1 MDLKKIETIIEEP
14 IREINEISYGYTNQI
29 YSINNRYI
37 FKSCVNENN
46 YRNFQRASEFCKKY
60 YGIVNC
66 PKVIYSCLEP
76 ENKNMWQIEEKA
88 KGVNLSFKWGELNNE
103 EKEEVIG
110 KICESLRSIHNIPI
124 GDVFESTMN
133 ENDWKEKFR
142 KDIEK
147 KINSLIKKGMN
158 YNELYSRIRNY
169 VGRNIESL
177 DETDFKICHTDMHFD
192 NILIDDEKNITVL
205 DYDRLRIA
213 SIDYELNIFNVMQ
226 KTPKLIVNDK
236 IKKKIKDNEY
246 TGILN
251 LLSEKYNEMF
261 EFKDLDK
268 RLNIY
273 GIKHYLGLL
282 SVVKDKNTILKVL
295 NDIIN
300 EKVVEEHER

>member
-1 MDLKKIETIIEEP
+1 MAVKNTKARHFGFLLYPD
-14 IREINEISYGYTNQI
+14 
-29 YSINNRYI
+29 SI
-37 FKSCVNENN
+37 
-46 YRNFQRASEFCKKY
+46 
-60 YGIVNC
+60 
-66 PKVIYSCLEP
+66 P
-76 ENKNMWQIEEKA
+76 
-88 KGVNLSFKWGELNNE
+88 
-103 EKEEVIG
+103 
-110 KICESLRSIHNIPI
+110 
-124 GDVFESTMN
+124 
-133 ENDWKEKFR
+133 NDWKEKFR

-169 VGRNIESL
+169 VGRNIEYL

-226 KTPKLIVNDK
+226 KTPRLIVNDK
-236 IKKKIKDNEY
+236 IKEKIKDNEY

-261 EFKDLDK
+261 KFKDLDK

-295 NDIIN
+295 NDITN
-300 EKVVEEHER
+300 ERVVEEHAR